1 MNLKSLLM
9 LGGVSGVANLSHPRE
24 QGSKPRLE
32 RRPISNSHVFSL
44 ECTFTSKIFHNYYIY
59 TVNLTF
65 LL

>member
-32 RRPISNSHVFSL
+32 RHP
-44 ECTFTSKIFHNYYIY
+44 TT
-59 TVNLTF
+59 TVLSF
-65 LL
+65 VEIKRK